1 MEWLHIRQM
10 ETLDLEIYMQIPQIS
25 LPQPLCPSL
34 PSFLQMHK
42 GVDGHI
48 LTFAVVEKKAGKN
61 KRGMSNLYYISCI
74 VGQFLQ

>member
-1 MEWLHIRQM
+1 MEKI
-10 ETLDLEIYMQIPQIS
+10 DLEIYIQIPQIS

-42 GVDGHI
+42 DLDEHT
-48 LTFAVVEKKAGKN
+48 LTFTVVEKKAGRN
-61 KRGMSNLYYISCI
+61 KRGMSHLYYISYI